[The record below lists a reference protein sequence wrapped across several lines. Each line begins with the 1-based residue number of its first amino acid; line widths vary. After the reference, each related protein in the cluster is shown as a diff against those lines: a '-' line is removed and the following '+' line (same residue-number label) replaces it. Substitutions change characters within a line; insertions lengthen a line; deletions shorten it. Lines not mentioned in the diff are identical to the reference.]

1 MEVKLARAN
10 GFLLSWDVAVEGKI
24 DLPWELGAAAVF
36 EVMLKIEGTFLV
48 YSIAAIPL
56 LSAGM
61 FSLLLVIF
69 PVLLNSSTVMNVFL
83 EIGWVFCSFLEASS
97 FLSNLPLF

>member
-1 MEVKLARAN
+1 
-10 GFLLSWDVAVEGKI
+10 
-24 DLPWELGAAAVF
+24 
-36 EVMLKIEGTFLV
+36 MLKIEGTFLV

-83 EIGWVFCSFLEASS
+83 EIG
-97 FLSNLPLF
+97 